1 VSRATERVAWT
12 LATWFG
18 CGLVPRAP
26 GTMGTLGAIPLYLL
40 AARGGRPVVAAVA
53 VAVTLVGVWSA
64 SVVSRELGVKDP
76 QVVVIDEVAGLL
88 VTMLPAPLPSWRAV
102 LAGFLLFRLFDV
114 LKPWLVRDLERL
126 PAGWGI
132 VADDV
137 GAGVLG
143 AACMFALLA
152 CGAFS

>member
-1 VSRATERVAWT
+1 VSRATKRVAWT

-26 GTMGTLGAIPLYLL
+26 GTVGTLGAIPLYLL
-40 AARGGRPVVAAVA
+40 AARGGRPIVAAVA
-53 VAVTLVGVWSA
+53 VAVTLV
-64 SVVSRELGVKDP
+64 GVKDP

>member
-1 VSRATERVAWT
+1 
-12 LATWFG
+12 
-18 CGLVPRAP
+18 
-26 GTMGTLGAIPLYLL
+26 
-40 AARGGRPVVAAVA
+40 
-53 VAVTLVGVWSA
+53 VAVTLVGVWAA
-64 SVVSRELGVKDP
+64 SVVSRDLGVKDP